1 MHTSTHDHDQAK
13 AQSVKLS
20 GALVREAEERAKHFN
35 RSKAGQIEFW
45 ARIGKIAEENRDIS
59 FDMIMQILLS
69 KEEIK
74 NKETTPFK
82 FSSRGSSKSVKKVP
96 KN

>member
-1 MHTSTHDHDQAK
+1 MHIQTQGHDQPK

-74 NKETTPFK
+74 NKETIPFN
-82 FSSRGSSKSVKKVP
+82 FSSKDSNTRVKKEP